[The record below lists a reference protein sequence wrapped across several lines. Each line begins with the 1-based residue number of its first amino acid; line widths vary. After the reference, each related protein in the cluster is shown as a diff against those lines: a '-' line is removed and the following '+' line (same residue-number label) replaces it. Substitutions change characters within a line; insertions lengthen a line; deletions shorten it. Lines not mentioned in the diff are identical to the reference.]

1 MSFLPGVVS
10 ESLAGRV
17 CKFRETFHQWQQA
30 RIEKRNN
37 TRIHMGFSVCGE
49 EEDLSKT
56 LEVAALVMHPEAD
69 DNPEGEA
76 P

>member
-1 MSFLPGVVS
+1 
-10 ESLAGRV
+10 
-17 CKFRETFHQWQQA
+17 
-30 RIEKRNN
+30 
-37 TRIHMGFSVCGE
+37 MGFSVCGE